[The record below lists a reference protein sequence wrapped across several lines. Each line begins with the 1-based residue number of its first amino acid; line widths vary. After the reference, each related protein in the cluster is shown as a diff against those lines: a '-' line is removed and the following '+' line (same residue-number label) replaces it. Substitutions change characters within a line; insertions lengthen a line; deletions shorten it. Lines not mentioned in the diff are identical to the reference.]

1 MTKSVTLSVKG
12 GKIRETVNG
21 FLKDL
26 FAKKAVDAM
35 LVPLAHPAGTNV
47 VQALVTNPAYLDKA
61 DVFAPVMP
69 VNAARLVQSITRL
82 SPVNRKTAVV
92 IRPCEMRAFIE
103 LVKLKQ
109 IQLDKLLLIGIDCAG
124 AYAVNNYPKFA
135 AEKKS
140 DDFIKAGF
148 KWAEDT
154 NLRTGCQM
162 CEYPY
167 PLTADITIGALGL

>member
-1 MTKSVTLSVKG
+1 MWFRRWLP
-12 GKIRETVNG
+12 I
-21 FLKDL
+21 L
-26 FAKKAVDAM
+26 
-35 LVPLAHPAGTNV
+35 P
-47 VQALVTNPAYLDKA
+47 YLDKA

-69 VNAARLVQSITRL
+69 VNSARLVQALTRL
-82 SPVNRKTAVV
+82 TPVNRKTAVV

-109 IQLDKLLLIGIDCAG
+109 IQLDKLLLIGIDCPG

-140 DDFIKAGF
+140 DDFVKAGF

-154 NLRTGCQM
+154 DVEEPAARFANILI
-162 CEYPY
+162 
-167 PLTADITIGALGL
+167 L